1 MVELRSR
8 TKGDSVAPTPAKGG
22 QHTANG
28 GPSTRK
34 ATRKDPNINGVPLSL
49 YRRRIIYGT
58 TAAIVFI
65 GVLGYLLHSQRISLH
80 GNFSP
85 EKASGFGSKVE
96 VTFRFLILP
105 TLWILAN
112 IIYVMWS
119 RVQHPEALDPLN
131 DFEHLVEVPRNILRN
146 SIEQLVLSVVAQL
159 AVISYLSGPEVAK
172 IIPATNL
179 LFFIGRII
187 YAATYPTFRSFGFCL
202 SFIPSTGL
210 VGYALYKFI
219 TVNFL
224 SW

>member
-8 TKGDSVAPTPAKGG
+8 GKGDSVAPTPAKG
-22 QHTANG
+22 QQTANG

-65 GVLGYLLHSQRISLH
+65 GVLGYLLQSQRISLH

-112 IIYVMWS
+112 ILYVMWS
-119 RVQHPEALDPLN
+119 RVRHPEALDPLN
-131 DFEHLVEVPRNILRN
+131 DYEHLVEVPRNILKN
-146 SIEQLVLSVVAQL
+146 SIEQVVLSVIAQL

-179 LFFIGRII
+179 LFLIGRII
-187 YAATYPTFRSFGFCL
+187 YAATYPRLRSFGFCL
-202 SFIPSTGL
+202 SFLPSSGL
-210 VGYALYKFI
+210 VGYALYKFV